1 MPDKLNDAE
10 IIERLKLVKKHG
22 RVEAAKFLG
31 ISARAMDLTLQDA
44 RKREL
49 TAETKLKTDTVA
61 SLEAKLRVAERT
73 VAAMQKHNLS
83 VEEIRQKIY
92 GLSELVPNPPSWIEK
107 ITAGRTTGTP
117 VTIWS
122 DFHWG
127 EVVRLEEVAGVNEF
141 NRDIAKQRFKRLVNT
156 TVDLCINHMTKPKY
170 PGIVICLGGDMI
182 TGTIHGELADT
193 NDGYTQQCLMEMQD
207 ELCSAIEFMAD
218 KFGKVFV
225 PSVVGNH
232 GRETQKPRMKGRVY
246 TNYEWNLYCQL
257 ERHFRSDK
265 RVVLHVPGE
274 TDAYFRVYDHRFLLT
289 HGDALGVKGGDGII
303 GAIGP
308 IARGATKVGRSEA
321 QIGRDFDTLLM
332 GHYHTYI
339 PRGHAAPVI
348 VNGSLKG
355 YDEYARLGLRVPY
368 SRPSQ
373 ALWFMHPDHGITAQ
387 WEVFLD
393 GKRKAQHHSQWVSF
407 LERKAA

>member
-1 MPDKLNDAE
+1 MGDKLNDAV
-10 IIERLKLVKKHG
+10 IVERLKMIEGKPLAEAQKILGLG
-22 RVEAAKFLG
+22 RTSTQQTFREAK
-31 ISARAMDLTLQDA
+31 ARG
-44 RKREL
+44 L
-49 TAETKLKTDTVA
+49 TAKTKIKTDQVAALETKLK
-61 SLEAKLRVAERT
+61 VAER
-73 VAAMQKHNLS
+73 ALAQQQKHNITI
-83 VEEIRQKIY
+83 EEVRQEIY
-92 GLSELVPNPPSWIEK
+92 GLAAFTADPPAWIE
-107 ITAGRTTGTP
+107 TRTKSKTSGVP
-117 VTIWS
+117 MTIWS

-127 EVVRLEEVAGVNEF
+127 EVVRPEEVAGVNEF
-141 NRDIAKQRFKRLVNT
+141 NRDIAKVRFKRLVDT
-156 TVDLCINHMTKPKY
+156 TIDLSFNHMTNAKF
-170 PGIVICLGGDMI
+170 PGIVVALGGDMI
-182 TGTIHGELADT
+182 TGGIHEELRDT
-193 NDGYTQQCLMEMQD
+193 NEGYVQQSLLEVQ
-207 ELCSAIEFMAD
+207 EQLIGGLTLIAD

-225 PSVVGNH
+225 PCVVGNH
-232 GRETQKPRMKGRVY
+232 GRETLKPRMKGRVY

-257 ERHFRSDK
+257 ERHFKNDK
-265 RVVLHVPGE
+265 RFRFHVPGE
-274 TDAYFRVYDHRFLLT
+274 TDAYFSVLGHRFLLT

-373 ALWFMHPDHGITAQ
+373 ALWFVHQDHGITAQ
-387 WEVFLD
+387 WEVFLE
-393 GKRKAQHHSQWVSF
+393 GRKKATTHAQWVSF
-407 LERKAA
+407 LERRAS